1 MFILFS
7 VTDPPYGI
15 REPTS
20 KVGSTKEQVEAI
32 PEEYLDN
39 HIPQKIDY
47 GLGDIFVDLLA
58 FANLHMACKGRLAFW
73 MPVNREFYNEDM
85 LPMHPCFEMVANC
98 EQILSSHTSRRCL
111 VFQKVRQSADFA
123 DEQACREKVREMAT
137 QFRENFFKAQQLP
150 RLERKE
156 RLKKYGHLNM
166 LTGFGDELGQ
176 PVQESVTDQFGKK

>member
-47 GLGDIFVDLLA
+47 GLGDIFVDLMA
-58 FANLHMACKGRLAFW
+58 FANLHMPVKGRLAFW
-73 MPVNREFYNEDM
+73 MPVNREFYSEDM
-85 LPMHPCFEMVANC
+85 VSTIIFNFTLFLN
-98 EQILSSHTSRRCL
+98 
-111 VFQKVRQSADFA
+111 FQCHKIFG
-123 DEQACREKVREMAT
+123 
-137 QFRENFFKAQQLP
+137 FFKC
-150 RLERKE
+150 
-156 RLKKYGHLNM
+156 LNF
-166 LTGFGDELGQ
+166 TIF
-176 PVQESVTDQFGKK
+176 